1 PCRVGQPSPIVTHG
15 APTCRFVTGRS
26 RIPRSAPRRAARGV
40 PWRPVRTRDLTSA
53 CGRASEVSR
62 VLFKRQR
69 SEAEAL
75 QLCLITGRDGAR
87 LPAVE
92 GITVIEFRDLVTVSR
107 RTQFARVEPGE
118 EAISAYREAV
128 ERVFACRPVV
138 PAPLGTV
145 FRDRDSLLRW
155 LELHYFTLADA
166 VRYFQGRQAAR
177 VRVTPARG
185 GDWDTREY
193 RLRGA
198 DLEVTAF
205 DSFRVMRRE
214 AVAFV
219 PIR

>member
-1 PCRVGQPSPIVTHG
+1 
-15 APTCRFVTGRS
+15 
-26 RIPRSAPRRAARGV
+26 
-40 PWRPVRTRDLTSA
+40 
-53 CGRASEVSR
+53 

-219 PIR
+219 PIRSSMRRTEAEGDFLVERERWSAFNSLIKDEQRRLPDLRFEMTGPWPPYDFVRLELAG

>member
-1 PCRVGQPSPIVTHG
+1 M
-15 APTCRFVTGRS
+15 
-26 RIPRSAPRRAARGV
+26 
-40 PWRPVRTRDLTSA
+40 
-53 CGRASEVSR
+53 
-62 VLFKRQR
+62 LFKRQR

-219 PIR
+219 PIRSSMRRTEAEGAFLVERERWSAFNSLIKDEQRRLPDLRFEMTGPWPPYDFVRLELAG

>member
-1 PCRVGQPSPIVTHG
+1 M
-15 APTCRFVTGRS
+15 
-26 RIPRSAPRRAARGV
+26 
-40 PWRPVRTRDLTSA
+40 
-53 CGRASEVSR
+53 
-62 VLFKRQR
+62 LFKRQR

-219 PIR
+219 PIRSSMRRTEAEGDFLVERERWSAFNSLIKDEQRRLPDLRFEMTGPWPPYDFVRLELAG